1 MIEIKQAVAGRE
13 AIIRVPENE
22 EDLQQYYEW
31 MKAPAEGAYIAIDT
45 ETTGLDIFSP
55 DFRVRTLQVGIG
67 LEAWV
72 LPVEEMERD
81 VVIEILRDL
90 SRRFITLQ
98 NAAYDWLAIRQC
110 YGVILPWCF
119 ITDTKILAHLLDS
132 RAKKEGGF
140 GHSLQELTAE
150 FLDPVVAE
158 EVKGSMM
165 RLRNETK
172 LSKDEIWKEIDLW
185 NETYLRYA
193 GMDVVLTYALRN
205 ILTRKLKELK
215 AKVPEFNTDLIRYE
229 HEVARVCAEMEFN
242 GFLLDHDYARGL
254 SDQLMEEQEV
264 WEAIALLEFGTESV
278 NANAQVAADL
288 IDSGVRLN
296 EITASG
302 AYKLDKTILEPL
314 AEEGHLLAQAV
325 VQAKKAKKWRTSW
338 VDKFLD
344 GSDASGRVHANINPL
359 LARTA
364 RMSITGIPAQTLP
377 SSGWSIRRCFIP
389 APGNSIVACDYQ
401 AQELRVLAAISKDA
415 NMQQAFREN
424 ADLHTLTASASGVSR
439 KVGKTVNFAYVY
451 GSGAGNIAETCDI
464 TVPKAREVI
473 KGFERTYPGV
483 KKLSDR
489 LQQQAK
495 AKGYIVTAFGRVI
508 RTDTD
513 RPYAALN
520 YMVQSSSRDITA
532 RALLRLDKAGF
543 TPYLRLPIHD
553 EILAEVPEERA
564 KGASE
569 KIARIMEE
577 ELYGVLIASDAEVLG
592 KSWGG
597 GYINPDD
604 PQDQI
609 DYEAT
614 FK

>member
-90 SRRFITLQ
+90 SRRFLTLQ

-215 AKVPEFNTDLIRYE
+215 AKVPEFNTGLIRYE

-242 GFLLDHDYARGL
+242 GFLLDHDYAREL

-344 GSDASGRVHANINPL
+344 GADESGRVHANINPL

-401 AQELRVLAAISKDA
+401 AQELRVLAAISKDS

-553 EILAEVPEERA
+553 EILAEVPEGLA
-564 KGASE
+564 KGAAE

-609 DYEAT
+609 DYDAT